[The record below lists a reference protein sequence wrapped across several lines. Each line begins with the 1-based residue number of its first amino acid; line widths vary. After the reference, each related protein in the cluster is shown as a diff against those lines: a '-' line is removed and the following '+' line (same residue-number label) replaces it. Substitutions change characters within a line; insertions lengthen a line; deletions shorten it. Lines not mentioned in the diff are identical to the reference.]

1 MSGGQAGAGRGRPG
15 GGQFGPTQSGRE
27 RPGIARTD
35 RPVDDLLIRGGS
47 VVSVLTGE
55 TFEADVAVR
64 GDRISAVVAP
74 GTPREARERIDAR
87 GQLVV
92 PGFIDSHMHVESSFL
107 TPAGFAALTLPR
119 GTTTV
124 LADPHEIVNVCG
136 ADGLR
141 WMLDE
146 GRRTPQ
152 TMLFGVPSC
161 VPALPGFE
169 VAGAELGQSD
179 VEALLDLPGVVGLG
193 EVMDYR
199 AVVSGDARMAGVV
212 GAARDRGA
220 IVDGH
225 CPGLTGAELSE
236 YLALGIDSDHT
247 KNPVPVVV
255 EKARLGM
262 HVQLQEKSLSA
273 ELFAALG
280 ALPMRPPISLV
291 TDDIAPDAILA
302 RGHLDH
308 IARRAVELGMP
319 PLEALRA
326 ITLTPAGRLRLHD
339 RGSVTPGRRADL
351 VLLRDLPAFAVETV
365 VTGGR
370 VVARD
375 GGLVEGVPGIADAV
389 SRPATASDASDGGT
403 PFGDTVR
410 IAPPDAATFRWRTT
424 APDGPRRELAIRVN
438 AVDTSTRFD
447 SVEVEVRDG
456 VVRLPPDTALL
467 TVIHRHGVAPGQA
480 FAPVVGL
487 DLGDGAVATTY
498 AHDSHNLLVLGTS
511 AESMAAAASAVVR
524 ARGGIAVA
532 RGGTVVAL
540 LPLPVAGLMS
550 EAPAEQVAAD
560 AGAVRAAL
568 DEWGYRHANAF
579 MSVSTLALPVS
590 PSLKLT
596 DRGLV
601 DVERRAWAVAGEGA

>member
-1 MSGGQAGAGRGRPG
+1 MSGGAAGAGRTRSGTGRAGRP
-15 GGQFGPTQSGRE
+15 
-27 RPGIARTD
+27 I
-35 RPVDDLLIRGGS
+35 DDLLIEGGS

-55 TFEADVAVR
+55 TFAADVAVR
-64 GDRISAVVAP
+64 GDRISAVVPP
-74 GTPREARERIDAR
+74 GTHREARERIDAR
-87 GQLVV
+87 GLLVV
-92 PGFIDSHMHVESSFL
+92 PGFVDAHVHVESSFL
-107 TPAGFAALTLPR
+107 APAGFAALTLPR

-141 WMLDE
+141 WMVDE
-146 GRRTPQ
+146 GRRTAQ

-169 VAGAELGQSD
+169 VAGAELVRAD

-199 AVVSGDARMAGVV
+199 AVVSGDARVAEVV
-212 GAARDRGA
+212 AAAREHGA
-220 IVDGH
+220 IIDGH
-225 CPGLTGAELSE
+225 CPGLTGAELSD
-236 YLALGIDSDHT
+236 YLAMGIDSDHT

-262 HVQLQEKSLSA
+262 HVQLQEKSLSR
-273 ELFAALG
+273 ELFAALR
-280 ALPMRPPISLV
+280 ALPLPPPISLV
-291 TDDIAPDAILA
+291 TDDVAPDAIVA

-308 IARRAVELGMP
+308 LARRAVGLGMP

-326 ITLTPAGRLRLHD
+326 ITFTPAQRLRLHD

-351 VLLRDLPAFAVETV
+351 VLLRDLAGFEVDAVLA
-365 VTGGR
+365 GGR
-370 VVARD
+370 VVARE
-375 GGLVEGVPGIADAV
+375 GALVAGVGDRPQGASAV
-389 SRPATASDASDGGT
+389 SNGT
-403 PFGDTVR
+403 SFRDTVR
-410 IAPPDAATFRWRTT
+410 IPPPDVGTFRWRSGG
-424 APDGPRRELAIRVN
+424 PDESRRELAIRVN
-438 AVDTSTRFD
+438 AVDTSTRPAFID
-447 SVEVEVRDG
+447 VEVRDG
-456 VVRLPPDTALL
+456 EIRLPEGAALL
-467 TVIHRHGVAPGQA
+467 TVIHRHGAAAGQA
-480 FAPVVGL
+480 FAPIVGL
-487 DLGDGAVATTY
+487 DLAEGAVATTY

-511 AESMAAAASAVVR
+511 RESMAAAARAVVG

-532 RGGTVVAL
+532 RGGAVVAL

-550 EAPAEQVAAD
+550 EDPPEQVAA
-560 AGAVRAAL
+560 AARAVRAAL
-568 DEWGYRHANAF
+568 DDWGYRHANAF